1 MECGGH
7 SDCVN
12 SPEESQGY
20 RCECQSGYEWNGNSC
35 KLRGKLLEVVL
46 WQNQY
51 TTSTTESNLIY
62 LLNRKCRIKPK
73 Q

>member
-1 MECGGH
+1 MELAVECGGH

-35 KLRGKLLEVVL
+35 KLRGKEVVL

-51 TTSTTESNLIY
+51 TTI
-62 LLNRKCRIKPK
+62 
-73 Q
+73 